1 MVCFIKI
8 KKIDEKIYIL
18 NKCLIGQ
25 GMDDDKTWFK
35 YKDEV
40 YKNVNLLYKI
50 LPLNENIRRDI
61 HLLLKSNMWRLGS
74 IVKTVI
80 RIKSLIWKL

>member
-1 MVCFIKI
+1 
-8 KKIDEKIYIL
+8 
-18 NKCLIGQ
+18 
-25 GMDDDKTWFK
+25 MDDDKTWFK